1 MKTRGSMVR
10 ALLAEESGQALTE
23 YILILAF
30 CAIGAATLTRKLMG
44 FFDEGILKL
53 AAQMEKDL
61 KSGRSPLDSWS
72 N

>member
-1 MKTRGSMVR
+1 MKTGVR
-10 ALLAEESGQALTE
+10 AVQAFVQDESGQALTE

-30 CAIGAATLTRKLMG
+30 AALGAATMTRKLMG

-61 KSGRSPLDSWS
+61 KSGRSPLESWS